1 MEPVDKKY
9 NFLKPIKTP
18 NLIRFGGKLDGG
30 YVVDLE
36 IVKKC
41 NTLITFGLGPDWS
54 FELDYIKK
62 NKEILLISNEQGASA
77 LDKFRKEL
85 KNQFFYS

>member
-36 IVKKC
+36 IVKKFATKIQRIRST
-41 NTLITFGLGPDWS
+41 NY
-54 FELDYIKK
+54 EK
-62 NKEILLISNEQGASA
+62 
-77 LDKFRKEL
+77 
-85 KNQFFYS
+85 